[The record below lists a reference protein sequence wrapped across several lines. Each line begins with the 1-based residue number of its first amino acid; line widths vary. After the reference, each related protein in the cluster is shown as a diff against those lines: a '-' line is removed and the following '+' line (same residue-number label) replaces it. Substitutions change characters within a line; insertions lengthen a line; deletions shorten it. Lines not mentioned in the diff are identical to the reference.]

1 MDEEFVKYIF
11 SIIFWL
17 LKSFYY
23 SGTFLVI
30 KIFLGIYAGLLFV
43 NVVLLL
49 FQRGLAENYRR
60 GRFGMDIPVELV
72 AKKSKT
78 KKRWGEI
85 RKLLQSGNG
94 SLYKVAIIECD
105 NLIDGYISK
114 LGYSGNN
121 MDERLENVLPGQI
134 ENIEELR
141 EAHKIRNRII
151 HEENFQLTKKEAEE
165 VVDKYEHFL
174 RDHNV
179 FD

>member
-1 MDEEFVKYIF
+1 MA
-11 SIIFWL
+11 
-17 LKSFYY
+17 
-23 SGTFLVI
+23 I
-30 KIFLGIYAGLLFV
+30 KIFLGLYAGLLLV

-60 GRFGMDIPVELV
+60 GRFGMDLPAELS
-72 AKKSKT
+72 AKKNKT

-85 RKLLQSGNG
+85 RKLLRSDNE

-114 LGYSGNN
+114 MDYAGNN
-121 MDERLENVLPGQI
+121 MEERLGNVLPGQI
-134 ENIEELR
+134 ENIEDLK

-151 HEENFQLTKKEAEE
+151 HEEGFQLTKKQAEE
-165 VVDKYEHFL
+165 IVDKYERFL
-174 RDHNV
+174 RDFNV

>member
-1 MDEEFVKYIF
+1 
-11 SIIFWL
+11 
-17 LKSFYY
+17 
-23 SGTFLVI
+23 
-30 KIFLGIYAGLLFV
+30 
-43 NVVLLL
+43 
-49 FQRGLAENYRR
+49 
-60 GRFGMDIPVELV
+60 
-72 AKKSKT
+72 
-78 KKRWGEI
+78 
-85 RKLLQSGNG
+85 
-94 SLYKVAIIECD
+94 
-105 NLIDGYISK
+105 
-114 LGYSGNN
+114 